1 VAVPNV
7 SKVHVAGEAADAS
20 HASFVAHFSLLDAP
34 QSLSVV
40 RSTLTPLP
48 TGVELEVGVEVDEAA
63 DEAADEEAGEEVAA
77 AVAATVV
84 VHLPTP
90 FGFLRKY
97 PLSHDTQFSALS
109 KIQEAPVAT

>member
-1 VAVPNV
+1 MAVPNV

-48 TGVELEVGVEVDEAA
+48 AGVELEAGVEVDEAA
-63 DEAADEEAGEEVAA
+63 DEAAGEEVAA

>member
-48 TGVELEVGVEVDEAA
+48 TGVELEAGVEV

>member
-1 VAVPNV
+1 MAVPKV
-7 SKVHVAGEAADAS
+7 STVHVAGEATDAS

-48 TGVELEVGVEVDEAA
+48 AGVEVEVDVEVDE
-63 DEAADEEAGEEVAA
+63 EAEEEIAVVAA
-77 AVAATVV
+77 AAVVVV

-90 FGFLRKY
+90 FGFLRKC

-109 KIQEAPVAT
+109 KMQAAPVAT

>member
-1 VAVPNV
+1 MAVPNV
-7 SKVHVAGEAADAS
+7 SKVHVAGEATDAS

-48 TGVELEVGVEVDEAA
+48 AGVELEAGVEVDEAA
-63 DEAADEEAGEEVAA
+63 DEAAGEEVAA

>member
-1 VAVPNV
+1 
-7 SKVHVAGEAADAS
+7 
-20 HASFVAHFSLLDAP
+20 
-34 QSLSVV
+34 
-40 RSTLTPLP
+40 
-48 TGVELEVGVEVDEAA
+48 VELEAGVEV

>member
-1 VAVPNV
+1 MAVPNV
-7 SKVHVAGEAADAS
+7 SKVHVAGEATDAS

-48 TGVELEVGVEVDEAA
+48 AGVELEAGVEVDEV
-63 DEAADEEAGEEVAA
+63 ADEEAGEEVA
-77 AVAATVV
+77 VAAAEAEAEAVV

>member
-1 VAVPNV
+1 MAVPNV
-7 SKVHVAGEAADAS
+7 SKVHVAGEATDAS

-48 TGVELEVGVEVDEAA
+48 TGVELEVGVEVDEA
-63 DEAADEEAGEEVAA
+63 AGEEVAA

>member
-7 SKVHVAGEAADAS
+7 STVHVAGEAADAS

-63 DEAADEEAGEEVAA
+63 DEAAGEEVAA
-77 AVAATVV
+77 AATVV